1 MLTVTRASSER
12 HSANDSWGDYR
23 LVRRVVQSQANE
35 IWEVMHQRRNQAYAM
50 KLMMPHW
57 AGSRHAI
64 RSLKREYTVGRTLE
78 HPAVIRTHAYG
89 LIEQIAFLVMEYCPA
104 PNLKQWM
111 YQPTIGDKNVGKVIL
126 SMADSISYFHSQ
138 DWVHRDI
145 KPDNFL
151 VNESCNVKLIDFN
164 LAKKN
169 PSLLRRLLPI
179 QSKVQGTPSY
189 MSPEQIRGEPQD
201 FRSDIYSFGCV
212 VFELLTGKPPFTGE
226 SANDLLNK
234 HLRAAVPSPKRLNP
248 EIDPIFSDRV
258 QGWLSKQPEDRP
270 STMDQIIQELSQQEI
285 FTSVQK

>member
-78 HPAVIRTHAYG
+78 HPAVIRTYAYG

-111 YQPTIGDKNVGKVIL
+111 YQPTTGDKNVGKVIR
-126 SMADSISYFHSQ
+126 SMADSISYFHSHE
-138 DWVHRDI
+138 WVHRDI

-164 LAKKN
+164 LAKKC
-169 PSLLRRLLPI
+169 PSMLRRLLPI

-234 HLRAAVPSPKRLNP
+234 HLRTAVPSPRRLNP
-248 EIDPIFSDRV
+248 EIYPIFSGRL

-270 STMDQIIQELSQQEI
+270 STMNQVIRELSQQEI